1 MNYIFA
7 ALTGALLLSLSDL
20 CTNYALENGLT
31 NLKHTFWSHGVVY
44 LIAILVAVYLMS
56 DGAGITSN
64 IRFPENKKA
73 GLASLM
79 AGLFGFLALL
89 TINYSFSRSKNIG
102 YTVALI
108 STTSLITLVL
118 SNILFNKPLETKGT
132 VGIFTILIGVYLIS
146 LCKNE
151 IAN

>member
-44 LIAILVAVYLMS
+44 LIAILVALYIMS
-56 DGAGITSN
+56 ERGQITSN

-73 GLASLM
+73 GWASLM
-79 AGLFGFLALL
+79 AGLFGFLALI
-89 TINYSFSRSKNIG
+89 TINYAFSRSKNIG

-151 IAN
+151 LAI

>member
-1 MNYIFA
+1 MSYIIA
-7 ALTGALLLSLSDL
+7 SLSGAVLLSLSDL
-20 CTNYALENGLT
+20 CSNYAMENGLT

-44 LIAILVAVYLMS
+44 LIAILVAIYIMS
-56 DGAGITSN
+56 EKGQITSN

-73 GLASLM
+73 GYASLM
-79 AGLFGFLALL
+79 AGVFGFFALL
-89 TINYSFSRSKNIG
+89 SINYAFSRSNNIG

-132 VGIFTILIGVYLIS
+132 IGIVTILIGVYLIS
-146 LCKNE
+146 TCKNE
-151 IAN
+151 LAN

>member
-44 LIAILVAVYLMS
+44 LIAILVALYIMS
-56 DGAGITSN
+56 EKGQISSN

-73 GLASLM
+73 GWASLM

-89 TINYSFSRSKNIG
+89 TINYAFSRSKNIG

-118 SNILFNKPLETKGT
+118 SNIVFNKPLETKGAI
-132 VGIFTILIGVYLIS
+132 GIFAILIGVYLIS

>member
-1 MNYIFA
+1 MSYIIA
-7 ALTGALLLSLSDL
+7 ALTGAFLLSLSDISS
-20 CTNYALENGLT
+20 NYALENGLS
-31 NLKHTFWSHGVVY
+31 NLTHTFWSHGVVY
-44 LIAILVAVYLMS
+44 LIAILVAIYLMS
-56 DGAGITSN
+56 KKGEILSN

-73 GLASLM
+73 GWASLM
-79 AGLFGFLALL
+79 AGLFGFLALI
-89 TINYSFSRSKNIG
+89 TINYAFSRSKNIG

-118 SNILFNKPLETKGT
+118 SNILFNKPFETKGT
-132 VGIFTILIGVYLIS
+132 VGIFSILIGVYLIS

>member
-1 MNYIFA
+1 MKYIFS
-7 ALTGALLLSLSDL
+7 ALSGALLLSLSDL

-44 LIAILVAVYLMS
+44 LIAIIVAIGVMS
-56 DGAGITSN
+56 KKGQITSN
-64 IRFPENKKA
+64 IKFPENKKA
-73 GLASLM
+73 GSASLM

-89 TINYSFSRSKNIG
+89 TINYSFSHSNNIG

-108 STTSLITLVL
+108 STTSVITLVL

-132 VGIFTILIGVYLIS
+132 IGIFTILIGVYLIS
-146 LCKNE
+146 TCNNGLDH
-151 IAN
+151 